1 MIYNVPRRQFLASTI
16 QAATGTALAVGS
28 SLYLAG
34 PSWAQTSTATATAAT
49 AAWPQKPIR
58 IIVPNPAG
66 GTADLLPRWLTEP
79 LAARLGQPVI
89 IDNRAGAAGNIAAE
103 YVYHAEP
110 DGYTLMAAPPPPL
123 SINVS
128 LYPKLNYD
136 PAKFAP
142 ITVLAAVPNALLV
155 HPSVPAQTVDEFLAY
170 VRANPDKLSYASQG
184 NGSTA
189 HLTAELFKLK
199 TNTRLTHVPYKG
211 DAPAMADLLGG
222 HVQVMFGNVAAAANH
237 LRSGKLRVLAVT
249 SPQRVPTLPTI
260 PALVESVPG
269 VVGVAWFAL
278 VAPPKTPP
286 AIAAR
291 LSATIAE
298 ILRTPEMVKRY
309 AEVGAEPVGNT
320 PEEMAVWQRED
331 TERWRAVIRAGKISI
346 D

>member
-1 MIYNVPRRQFLASTI
+1 MLKTPASQRRALLASALTVTTLATLFP
-16 QAATGTALAVGS
+16 AAH
-28 SLYLAG
+28 
-34 PSWAQTSTATATAAT
+34 SWAQTA

-66 GTADLLPRWLTEP
+66 GTADLLPRLISEQ
-79 LAARLGQPVI
+79 LASRLGQPVI
-89 IDNRAGAAGNIAAE
+89 IENRAGAAGNIAAE
-103 YVYHAEP
+103 YVYNIEP

-136 PAKFAP
+136 PAKFVP

-155 HPSVPAQTVDEFLAY
+155 HPSVPAQTVEEFIAY
-170 VRANPDKLSYASQG
+170 AKANPDKLSYASQG

-199 TNTRLTHVPYKG
+199 SGTRLVHVPYKG

-222 HVQVMFGNVAAAANH
+222 HVNVMFGNVAAAAAH
-237 LRSGKLRVLAVT
+237 VRSGKLRMLAVT
-249 SPQRVPTLPTI
+249 SSKRLATQSNLPAI
-260 PALVESVPG
+260 NELVPG
-269 VVGVAWFAL
+269 VVGVAWFAM

-291 LSATIAE
+291 LSSTIAE
-298 ILRTPEMVKRY
+298 ILRSPEMTKRY
-309 AEVGAEPVGNT
+309 AEVGADPVGNT
-320 PEEMAVWQRED
+320 PEEMTAWQKED
-331 TERWRAVIRAGKISI
+331 TERWRAVIRAGNITV

>member
-1 MIYNVPRRQFLASTI
+1 MPKTSASQRRALLASALTATTLAT
-16 QAATGTALAVGS
+16 QFPAAH
-28 SLYLAG
+28 
-34 PSWAQTSTATATAAT
+34 SWAQTAP
-49 AAWPQKPIR
+49 AWPQKPIR

-66 GTADLLPRWLTEP
+66 GTADLLPRLISEQ
-79 LAARLGQPVI
+79 LASRLGQPVI
-89 IDNRAGAAGNIAAE
+89 IENRAGAAGNIAAE
-103 YVYHAEP
+103 YVYNIEP

-136 PAKFAP
+136 PAKFVP

-155 HPSVPAQTVDEFLAY
+155 HPSVPAQTAEEFIAY
-170 VRANPDKLSYASQG
+170 AKAHPDKLSYASQG

-199 TNTRLTHVPYKG
+199 SGTRLVHVPYKG

-222 HVQVMFGNVAAAANH
+222 HVNVMFGNVAAAAAH
-237 LRSGKLRVLAVT
+237 VRSGKLRMLAVT
-249 SPQRVPTLPTI
+249 SSKRLAAQPNLPAI
-260 PALVESVPG
+260 NELVPG
-269 VVGVAWFAL
+269 VVGVAWFAM

-291 LSATIAE
+291 LSSTIAE
-298 ILRTPEMVKRY
+298 ILRSPEVTKRY

-320 PEEMAVWQRED
+320 PEEMAAWQKED
-331 TERWRAVIRAGKISI
+331 TERWRAVIRAGNITV